1 MAESVQETIS
11 KAWDETQEKTTGA
24 ETSTTGVDQQ
34 ATVQEIDAPP
44 DWAHEDREAF
54 RQWQP
59 DVRKSFMDK
68 YTSFTKSAEEK
79 YAEQVKAA
87 QEFTPYREVISARQ
101 QMFQQR
107 GIKPEQW
114 FNNLA
119 QLDDFATRDPKGF
132 AKWYIQNT
140 GLDPREL
147 FGLQQQ
153 AQAAQDASGGY
164 VDPEINQLRTT
175 IQQLQQQI
183 GQTQQ
188 GFQSYQQ
195 QLAAQQ
201 EQRRAQEIDQFRTAK
216 GPDGKLSHPYFD
228 EVQGVAINLLRAGV
242 ASDLNSAY
250 EQAVYAH
257 APTRAKVL
265 ADQQAQQIRKAE
277 DDKRKHSEKA
287 QKAAVSVST
296 SGTGANGGMKPKK
309 GESPMDTIRRAAADL
324 EVRRH

>member
-11 KAWDETQEKTTGA
+11 KAWDETQGPSDTPA
-24 ETSTTGVDQQ
+24 ADP
-34 ATVQEIDAPP
+34 AAAAPQEIDAPP